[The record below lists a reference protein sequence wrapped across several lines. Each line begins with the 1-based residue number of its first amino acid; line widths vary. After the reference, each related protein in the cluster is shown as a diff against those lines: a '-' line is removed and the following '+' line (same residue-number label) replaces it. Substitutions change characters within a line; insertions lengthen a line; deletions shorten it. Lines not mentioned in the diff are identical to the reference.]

1 MVGFSMSNSIVEQP
15 VTAISN
21 LGLIT
26 GFHCEG
32 SAGATYQW
40 QSRPHNG
47 SFSDILNN
55 NTAQLDTLKVVPSTY
70 EMYYRCKLT
79 FPDNEVLYTIS
90 VDITPGSPPNV
101 GMYNGWYYSERYGG
115 LNETQRWYNCNK
127 MMNIF
132 VNQWH
137 WTPEA
142 ASGICGNI
150 WAESGFS
157 PGSWEVW
164 PQGGEENTGRGYG
177 FVQWTAA
184 RSTIIPYAEQYFP
197 MQQWRNNGDIQ
208 ISRLDYEKRHNTEWS
223 GYGGWNTVYSDEAP
237 AEIADKFVKGYLRPT
252 DAEYQ
257 SSIGNRK
264 RYAIMIFENWKNF
277 FLIPILK
284 KITVQGRRNK

>member
-1 MVGFSMSNSIVEQP
+1 MSNSIVEHP
-15 VTAISN
+15 TDVISN

-40 QSRPHNG
+40 QIRPHNG
-47 SFSDILNN
+47 TFSDINN
-55 NTAQLDTLKVVPSTY
+55 NTAQLDTLQYVPDTY
-70 EMYYRCKLT
+70 EVYFRCKLT
-79 FPDNEVLYTIS
+79 FPDSEILYTNEVEI
-90 VDITPGSPPNV
+90 IPGTPPNI

-115 LNETQRWYNCNK
+115 LNETQRWHNCNK

-137 WTPEA
+137 WTPECA
-142 ASGICGNI
+142 AGVCGNI

-184 RSTIIPYAEQYFP
+184 RSTIIPYANTHFP
-197 MQQWRNNGDIQ
+197 MTQWRNNGDIQ
-208 ISRLDYEKRHNTEWS
+208 MSRLHYEWNQNMEWMIKPNAP
-223 GYGGWNTVYSDEAP
+223 GGWNNVHSDIAP
-237 AEIADKFVKGYLRPT
+237 ADLADRFVLGYLRPT
-252 DAEYQ
+252 DAEYA
-257 SSIGNRK
+257 SSIANRK

-277 FLIPILK
+277 LLIPILK
-284 KITVQGRRNK
+284 KITLQGRRNK